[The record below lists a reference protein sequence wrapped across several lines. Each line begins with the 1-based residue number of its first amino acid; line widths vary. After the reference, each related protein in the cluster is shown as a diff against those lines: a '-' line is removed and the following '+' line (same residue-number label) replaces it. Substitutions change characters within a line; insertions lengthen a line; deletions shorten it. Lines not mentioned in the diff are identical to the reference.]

1 MLMPKTAPYGS
12 WKSPITSDLIAAQ
25 SISLSEP
32 RLDGEQVYWLEGRP
46 QELGRYVV
54 VRASSPGGRGTDVT
68 PRLYNARTRVHEYGG
83 GSWMVADGDV
93 YFSNFA
99 DGRLYSQGNGTS
111 HPLPLTPEPLA
122 PEWQWRFADGVIDPL
137 RQRWI
142 GVRED
147 HTAGGEPINS
157 IVAVDL
163 RQPGR
168 YPGQVLV
175 DGHDFVASPR
185 LSPDGR
191 SLVWLA
197 WDHPNMPWNG
207 TTLYLARLDEAG
219 NATELLPIV
228 GSASESV
235 FQPEWSPD
243 GRAIYFVSDRSNWW
257 NLYRFDLASRTS
269 EPLAPMAAEFGLPL
283 WRLGASTY
291 ACAGPD
297 RIVCAYSTG
306 GLGQLAVLDLKDKV
320 LRPLETPFTEFS
332 FVRADGD
339 RAVFRAGAPDHPAS
353 IVKLDLTSGA
363 HRVLK
368 KETDLLDQSE
378 LALANYLSTVKSVE
392 FATTNGNSAYGL
404 FYPPHNPDYV
414 GPADERPPLLV
425 KCHGGPTASASSVLD
440 LTTQFWTSRGIAV
453 LDVNHGGSTGFGRA
467 FRDRLHLNWGIV
479 DVDDCINGAK
489 FLIAE
494 GFVDEKRIVI
504 RGGSAG
510 GYTTLAALVFRDFF
524 HGGASY
530 YGVSDLAVLALET
543 HKFESRYLD
552 WLIGP
557 YPQAQKIYRE
567 RSPVY
572 HADQLSKPVIFFQGA
587 EDAIVPPNQAE
598 ALVDALRH
606 KGKPVGY
613 LLFSGEQHGF
623 RKAATIQRCL
633 DAELHFYAIEVFKIR
648 LTF

>member
-1 MLMPKTAPYGS
+1 MSPKMAPYGS
-12 WKSPITSDLIAAQ
+12 WKSPFTSDLIAAQ

-32 RLDGEQVYWLEGRP
+32 RLDGEHVYWLEGRP

-54 VRASSPGGRGTDVT
+54 VRANSLAGHGTDMT
-68 PRLYNARTRVHEYGG
+68 PNLYNARTRVHEYGG
-83 GSWMVADGDV
+83 ASWTVADGDV
-93 YFSNFA
+93 YFSNFT
-99 DGRLYSQGNGTS
+99 DGRLYRQRDGTS
-111 HPLPLTPEPLA
+111 QPAPLTPEPA
-122 PEWQWRFADGVIDPL
+122 VRERQWRFADGVIDGL
-137 RQRWI
+137 RHRWI

-147 HTAGGEPINS
+147 HTAAGEPINT

-163 RQPGR
+163 HQPGR
-168 YPGQVLV
+168 EPGRVLV
-175 DGHDFVASPR
+175 GGHNFFASPR

-191 SLVWLA
+191 WLIWLA

-207 TTLYLARLDEAG
+207 TTLYLSGFDDAG
-219 NATELLPIV
+219 NVTERLSIA
-228 GSASESV
+228 GSVSESI
-235 FQPEWSPD
+235 FQPEWSSD
-243 GRAIYFVSDRSNWW
+243 GRSIFFVSDRSNWW

-269 EPLAPMAAEFGLPL
+269 EPLAPMAAEFGAPL

-291 ACAGPD
+291 ACAGSD
-297 RIVCAYSTG
+297 RIVCVYSTG
-306 GLGQLAVLDLKDKV
+306 GLGQLAVLDLKSKS
-320 LRPLETPFTEFS
+320 LEPFETPFTEFS
-332 FVRADGD
+332 FVRADGNN
-339 RAVFRAGAPDHPAS
+339 AVCRVGAPNHPAS
-353 IVKLDLTSGA
+353 IFMLDLTSGA
-363 HRVLK
+363 HRILK
-368 KETDLLDQSE
+368 KETELLDQSE
-378 LALANYLSTVKSVE
+378 LPIADYLSTVRSIE
-392 FATTNGNSAYGL
+392 FSTTDGNTAYGL
-404 FYPPHNPDYV
+404 FYPPRNPDYL

-479 DVDDCINGAK
+479 DVDDCINAAK
-489 FLIAE
+489 FLVAE
-494 GFVDEKRIVI
+494 GLVDDKRIVI

-530 YGVSDLAVLALET
+530 YGVSDVAALARET

-557 YPQAQKIYRE
+557 YPQAMERYRE
-567 RSPVY
+567 RSPLY
-572 HADQLSKPVIFFQGA
+572 HADKLSKPVIFFQGA
-587 EDAIVPPNQAE
+587 EDAIVPPSQAE
-598 ALVDALRH
+598 ALVEALRR
-606 KGKPVGY
+606 KGEPVGY

-623 RKAATIQRCL
+623 RKAATIQCCL
-633 DAELHFYAIEVFKIR
+633 DAELQFYAIEVFKIS